1 MSVEPIEKLKST
13 RSLEAASSTSLVISK
28 NIGLTLVHPD
38 GEKLPE
44 EFEHVKPNKSAG
56 NCITSHIS
64 VMMYN

>member
-1 MSVEPIEKLKST
+1 MSVKPIEKLKST
-13 RSLEAASSTSLVISK
+13 KFLEASSTSLVISK

-56 NCITSHIS
+56 NCITSHCI
-64 VMMYN
+64 MMF

>member
-13 RSLEAASSTSLVISK
+13 SSTSLVIFK
-28 NIGLTLVHPD
+28 KTGVTLVHPD

-44 EFEHVKPNKSAG
+44 EFEQVKPNKSAG

-64 VMMYN
+64 IMIYN

>member
-1 MSVEPIEKLKST
+1 MSVKPIEKLKST
-13 RSLEAASSTSLVISK
+13 KILEASSLVVSK
-28 NIGLTLVHPD
+28 NTGLTLVHPD

-44 EFEHVKPNKSAG
+44 EFEQVKPNKSAG

>member
-13 RSLEAASSTSLVISK
+13 SSTKIFKKTGV
-28 NIGLTLVHPD
+28 TLVHPD

-56 NCITSHIS
+56 NCITSHCI
-64 VMMYN
+64 MMF